1 MKKQTKSE
9 KIRRA
14 MVIAVASMMVMGMP
28 MVVNAEE
35 EGADSSESKSSSE
48 SSSDSHESKSESS
61 STSHESSEKASSA
74 SSESK
79 KAESSAKESSETAS
93 SKSEE
98 AKSAASEAKSAADSV
113 NSDSE
118 AKNEMSSKVSEAKDA
133 VDKAADTVAEKDAE
147 YASSS
152 ETKTADSSE
161 ETSSTETGSEET
173 SGTEDDTEE
182 AAADSGEAEKAEEI
196 KEAKEIT
203 QGLEKAIESIESAE
217 SSISGQADAI
227 KESTGAAIA
236 DMKKNFEK
244 VFSDDATITQD
255 ERKEAAQA
263 VVKAKEAVDLELAK
277 AEKAKEKAEE
287 ELAQAQ
293 AEYNEYLTKY
303 SEITNSVYNQN
314 KEDVTKAVE
323 KAAQDVA
330 DAQATMT
337 EKLGAYNDAAAECV
351 AAADAAQAA
360 SEAAKAAA
368 EKAELAYHEAE
379 KAAEDAENAVDA
391 DQITDAEKD
400 NIYFAQVDTA
410 NATLKAREY
419 AEEAVAAA
427 KEAEQQRK
435 EVEAALDKQ
444 ITDAE
449 DTLAK
454 AQENLAMVQRQAYK
468 YNNVLALDAMLQR
481 LQKAEQAV
489 AEAAQALDVAQK
501 EAATYKEFADYYL
514 DDGKRTFTAYAQKET
529 KDGVDVVAVDEKIYK
544 DFDATDGSMGS
555 QKTQYFTQVSA
566 DKMEVSDEIYRL
578 YLKAMMS
585 NRDAMNKNGVG
596 IATGIGANVENAEA
610 LKGGSMPVIYWKV
623 DENNKLTGEYF
634 TDITYQPDGRYF
646 VGYAFKRESD
656 MSKKGYHI
664 DGFMIDHKLVS
675 RDYEEIPEV
684 PGNWD
689 PNPKTPETPSTP
701 NTNPGGGNGGNG
713 GNGGGNPGTTTP
725 VVTITDDSVALAD
738 MIDQAAIE
746 ILDGPVALASSVPG
760 DVIIGDE
767 DVPLA
772 DSIPQTGDNAVSV
785 LPVMLSGI
793 AAIGAALG
801 LGKKKEEK

>member
-28 MVVNAEE
+28 MVVNAEGE
-35 EGADSSESKSSSE
+35 DTEPSESKSSSE

-79 KAESSAKESSETAS
+79 KAESSAKESSEKAS
-93 SKSEE
+93 EASK
-98 AKSAASEAKSAADSV
+98 AASEASESAKSAADSV
-113 NSDSE
+113 NSDS
-118 AKNEMSSKVSEAKDA
+118 KSKDEMSNAASDAKDA

-147 YASSS
+147 YASGS
-152 ETKTADSSE
+152 ETKTTDSSEDASAVEAGSE
-161 ETSSTETGSEET
+161 ETSSKDSEV
-173 SGTEDDTEE
+173 
-182 AAADSGEAEKAEEI
+182 

-227 KESTGAAIA
+227 KESAGAAIA
-236 DMKKNFEK
+236 DMKENFEK
-244 VFSDDATITQD
+244 VFSDDATITEN

-263 VVKAKEAVDLELAK
+263 VVDAADTVSKEL
-277 AEKAKEKAEE
+277 EKAEQAKKAAAD
-287 ELAQAQ
+287 ELAQAEK
-293 AEYNEYLTKY
+293 EYKEYLAKY
-303 SEITNSVYNQN
+303 SNITNSIFNEN
-314 KEDVTKAVE
+314 SAEINAAVDE
-323 KAAQDVA
+323 AEQAVV
-330 DAQATMT
+330 DAQAKMT
-337 EKLGAYNDAAAECV
+337 EKLSAYNEAAAECEKQ
-351 AAADAAQAA
+351 ADLAQAA
-360 SEAAKAAA
+360 SEAAAAAA
-368 EKAELAYHEAE
+368 EKAELAYHKAE
-379 KAAEDAENAVDA
+379 EAAEDAENAVDA

-410 NATLKAREY
+410 KATLEARKQ
-419 AEEAVAAA
+419 AEEAAAAA

-468 YNNVLALDAMLQR
+468 YDSAKAFGAMLER
-481 LQKAEQAV
+481 LTNARKAV
-489 AEAAQALDVAQK
+489 AEAEQALK
-501 EAATYKEFADYYL
+501 EAKQDAATYQKFANYYL
-514 DDGKRTFTAYAQKET
+514 GTDTTSNISTRKITAYAQKDA
-529 KDGVDVVAVDEKIYK
+529 DGNLAIENGRNFDVNDSDVI
-544 DFDATDGSMGS
+544 SRS
-555 QKTQYFTQVSA
+555 SSLFTQVSEGTI
-566 DKMEVSDEIYRL
+566 DVPDEIYRL
-578 YLKAMMS
+578 YLKAMID
-585 NRDAMNKNGVG
+585 NQAKLTKNGAG
-596 IATGIGANVENAEA
+596 IATGTVTDAGKANEV
-610 LKGGSMPVIYWKV
+610 KGESMPVIYWKV

-634 TDITYQPDGRYF
+634 TDITYQPSGKYF
-646 VGYAFKRESD
+646 VGYVFKRESD
-656 MSKKGYHI
+656 IATRGYHI
-664 DGFMIDHKLVS
+664 DGFMVEHEQVV
-675 RDYEEIPEV
+675 RGYEEIPDV

-689 PNPKTPETPSTP
+689 PDPKTP

-713 GNGGGNPGTTTP
+713 GNGGGNPGTTVP
-725 VVTITDDSVALAD
+725 VVTITDDPVSLAD

-746 ILDGPVALASSVPG
+746 ILDGPVALAASVPG

-785 LPVMLSGI
+785 LPAMLSGI
-793 AAIGAALG
+793 VAIGAALG

>member
-28 MVVNAEE
+28 MVVNAEGE
-35 EGADSSESKSSSE
+35 DTEPSEPTSSSESSSE

-79 KAESSAKESSETAS
+79 KAESSAKESSEKAS
-93 SKSEE
+93 EASK
-98 AKSAASEAKSAADSV
+98 AASEASESAKSAADSV
-113 NSDSE
+113 NSDS
-118 AKNEMSSKVSEAKDA
+118 KSKDEMSNAASEAKDA
-133 VDKAADTVAEKDAE
+133 VDSAAKTVAEKDAE

-161 ETSSTETGSEET
+161 DASAVEAGSEET
-173 SGTEDDTEE
+173 SSK
-182 AAADSGEAEKAEEI
+182 DSEV

-227 KESTGAAIA
+227 KESAGAAIA
-236 DMKKNFEK
+236 DMKENFEK
-244 VFSDDATITQD
+244 VFSDDATITEN

-263 VVKAKEAVDLELAK
+263 VVDAADTVSKEL
-277 AEKAKEKAEE
+277 EKAEQAKKAAAD
-287 ELAQAQ
+287 ELAQAEK
-293 AEYNEYLTKY
+293 EYKEYLAKY
-303 SEITNSVYNQN
+303 SNITNSIFNEN
-314 KEDVTKAVE
+314 SAEINAAVDE
-323 KAAQDVA
+323 AEQAVV
-330 DAQATMT
+330 DAQAKMT
-337 EKLGAYNDAAAECV
+337 EKLSAYNEAAAECEKQ
-351 AAADAAQAA
+351 ADLAQAA
-360 SEAAKAAA
+360 SEAAAAAA
-368 EKAELAYHEAE
+368 EKAELAYHKAE
-379 KAAEDAENAVDA
+379 EAAEDAENAVDA
-391 DQITDAEKD
+391 KQITDAEKN

-410 NATLKAREY
+410 KATLEARKH
-419 AEEAVAAA
+419 AEEAAAAA

-468 YNNVLALDAMLQR
+468 YDSAKAFGAMLER
-481 LQKAEQAV
+481 LTNARKAV
-489 AEAAQALDVAQK
+489 AEAEQALK
-501 EAATYKEFADYYL
+501 EAKQDAATYQKFANYYL
-514 DDGKRTFTAYAQKET
+514 GTDSTSNISTRKITAYAQKNADGNGLAKENSRNFDV
-529 KDGVDVVAVDEKIYK
+529 KDSDVI
-544 DFDATDGSMGS
+544 SRS
-555 QKTQYFTQVSA
+555 SSLFTQVSEGTI
-566 DKMEVSDEIYRL
+566 DVPDEIYRL
-578 YLKAMMS
+578 YLKAMID
-585 NRDAMNKNGVG
+585 NQAKLTKNGAG
-596 IATGIGANVENAEA
+596 IATGTVTDEGKAKEI
-610 LKGGSMPVIYWKV
+610 KGESMPVIYWKV
-623 DENNKLTGEYF
+623 DENDKLTGEYF
-634 TDITYQPDGRYF
+634 TDITYQPSGKYF
-646 VGYAFKRESD
+646 VGYVFKRESD
-656 MSKKGYHI
+656 IATRGYHI
-664 DGFMIDHKLVS
+664 DGFMVEHEQRT
-675 RDYEEIPEV
+675 RDYERIPDV
-684 PGNWD
+684 PGD
-689 PNPKTPETPSTP
+689 CNPDSETPSTP

-713 GNGGGNPGTTTP
+713 GNGGSGGGNPGTTTP
-725 VVTITDDSVALAD
+725 VVTITDDPVSLAD

-746 ILDGPVALASSVPG
+746 ILDGPVALAASVPG

-772 DSIPQTGDNAVSV
+772 DSIPQTGDNAVSM